1 MSQNGALR
9 TSGELKGQTP
19 SLSDHTGDRQ
29 QQTKG
34 LPYVSRNS
42 LVPMGKGGWGSL
54 KHISK
59 TAIVIAVPQE
69 SKRELRACYLGCG
82 EAIKRILACFSQ
94 AGSKP

>member
-1 MSQNGALR
+1 M
-9 TSGELKGQTP
+9 
-19 SLSDHTGDRQ
+19 SDHTGDRQ

-42 LVPMGKGGWGSL
+42 LVPMGKVGWGSL

-69 SKRELRACYLGCG
+69 SNRELRACYLGCG
-82 EAIKRILACFSQ
+82 DAIKRILACVSQ

>member
-1 MSQNGALR
+1 MSQNGPLR
-9 TSGELKGQTP
+9 TPGEPKGQA
-19 SLSDHTGDRQ
+19 GDRQ

-34 LPYVSRNS
+34 LPYDSRNS
-42 LVPMGKGGWGSL
+42 LVPMRKVGWGGL

-59 TAIVIAVPQE
+59 TTIVTAVPQE
-69 SKRELRACYLGCG
+69 SNRELRACYLGCG